1 MAQARMVRRR
11 ASTPTTGWTLV
22 EMLVA
27 LSVFATLLALAVP
40 AWQALNARQ
49 RQQSAAS
56 RIESHVAMAR
66 STAISRNARVTMSPL
81 QPGDWAGGWR
91 LHVDDNT
98 SGTWD
103 DGEALL
109 AHAEPLSGV
118 AASAEGPLGRYLSFD
133 ASGAP
138 VQMNGAFLAGTWV
151 LCSARDQPAVRLVLS
166 ASGRVRRE
174 QEPLAVCP

>member
-1 MAQARMVRRR
+1 MVQTRMGQRR
-11 ASTPTTGWTLV
+11 ASTSPTGWTLV

-27 LSVFATLLALAVP
+27 LSVFATLLGLAVP

-49 RQQSAAS
+49 RQQAAAS

-81 QPGDWAGGWR
+81 QPGNWAGGWR

-109 AHAEPLSGV
+109 VQAEPLPGV
-118 AASAEGPLGRYLSFD
+118 AARADGPLGRYLSFD

-138 VQMNGAFLAGTWV
+138 VQVNGAFLAGTWV
-151 LCSARDQPAVRLVLS
+151 LCTQRDQPALQLVLS
-166 ASGRVRRE
+166 ASGRLRRAQGE
-174 QEPLAVCP
+174 SCG

>member
-1 MAQARMVRRR
+1 MVQTRMGQRR
-11 ASTPTTGWTLV
+11 ASTSPTGWTLV

-49 RQQSAAS
+49 RQQAAAS

-81 QPGDWAGGWR
+81 EPGDWAGGWR
-91 LHVDDNT
+91 LHLDDNT
-98 SGTWD
+98 SGSWD
-103 DGEALL
+103 AGEALL

-151 LCSARDQPAVRLVLS
+151 LCSGRDQPAVRLVLS
-166 ASGRVRRE
+166 ASGRVRRDE
-174 QEPLAVCP
+174 QIGACP